1 MFWLGLVLGFI
12 LGFVIGAYFG
22 IILMAILSINKIRIC
37 DSDLKLSEDGNRD
50 EKQPKE
56 D

>member
-1 MFWLGLVLGFI
+1 MFWLGLG
-12 LGFVIGAYFG
+12 LGFVAGAYFG
-22 IILMAILSINKIRIC
+22 IFLIAILSINKIGIC
-37 DSDLKLSEDGNRD
+37 DSDLNLSEDGNRA